1 MIKEYNYRN
10 FNKVKF
16 YYGIVNEVLEHYTVR
31 FRIPDIIDN
40 LDDDEYPIA
49 HPILKHTSEIFKN
62 DTIII
67 MQLDTDMQEFVYFSN
82 DVTEFTGLRFG
93 KDIIDLSLG
102 KEEHPELHI
111 KISQLKAKD
120 KDDNDLDEGEEYTVL
135 GPYSEITLTDTKIEV
150 LKATPQDWNK
160 ATADGSDQDKKK
172 ALVTIE
178 SDSDAKNTQITA
190 TLFDDSDQGKEKF
203 AFTATQDGE
212 ITVTTKPS
220 DSVSVT
226 RTIDK
231 DGNVISESVPKNGTT
246 STITQNN
253 DGEIVSESKLSE
265 TSKSTIT
272 QDKDGNF
279 KLESAPNI
287 AAKASVV
294 TDSGDLKITAQ
305 QAPAASGSEIAMEG
319 STTTIT
325 ADGGLKAT
333 VTIDGAQGINLK
345 HDLGGEADIGALI
358 EIKNMVGGLKGALDD
373 LWTELSTVNQ
383 NMMTLASMT
392 AAISYA
398 GPGALINSTAGSIGG
413 IAASIGTINA
423 KKALVSATFK

>member
-1 MIKEYNYRN
+1 MIKEYKYRD

-16 YYGIVNEVLEHYTVR
+16 YYGIVNEVLEHYNVR

-150 LKATPQDWNK
+150 LKATPQDWDK
-160 ATADGSDQDKKK
+160 ASADGSDQDKKK

-190 TLFDDSDQGKEKF
+190 ALFDDSDQDKEKF

-231 DGNVISESVPKNGTT
+231 DGNIISESAPSQTA
-246 STITQNN
+246 
-253 DGEIVSESKLSE
+253 
-265 TSKSTIT
+265 KSTIT

-279 KLESAPNI
+279 KLESAPNV

-294 TDSGDLKITAQ
+294 TDGGDLKITAQ

-319 STTTIT
+319 SKTTIT
-325 ADGGLKAT
+325 ADSGLKAT
-333 VTIDGAQGINLK
+333 ATIDGAQGINLA
-345 HDLGGEADIGALI
+345 HDLGGSVDIGVLI
-358 EIKNMVGGLKGALDD
+358 EVKNMVGGLKGALDD
-373 LWTELSTVNQ
+373 LWTELSTVNNNLLQ
-383 NMMTLASMT
+383 LATMT

-398 GPGALINSTAGSIGG
+398 GPGALINSTGGAIAGPSV
-413 IAASIGTINA
+413 SIGTINA